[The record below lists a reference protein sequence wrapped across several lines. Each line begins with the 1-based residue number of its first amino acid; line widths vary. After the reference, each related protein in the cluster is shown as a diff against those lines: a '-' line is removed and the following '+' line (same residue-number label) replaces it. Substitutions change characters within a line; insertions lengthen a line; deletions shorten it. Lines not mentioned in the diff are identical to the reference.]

1 MQKTVALYRK
11 KDHHSTEKKR
21 NGGNRFNL
29 FLQVAGIRKCSVFLL
44 CGKILCIQDIRSCCR
59 IEIKKRPGI
68 VIQKPMEN
76 NLKLRNESIYNY
88 RSVDLKTLLSR
99 FSLGLLSLLFIV
111 YCLYCL
117 LSVLCINY

>member
-1 MQKTVALYRK
+1 
-11 KDHHSTEKKR
+11 
-21 NGGNRFNL
+21 
-29 FLQVAGIRKCSVFLL
+29 
-44 CGKILCIQDIRSCCR
+44 
-59 IEIKKRPGI
+59 
-68 VIQKPMEN
+68 MEN